1 MSNHLF
7 SPKRNTNLD
16 STNPSH
22 QQEEYLIEDIP
33 LQLRVRTDKIRI
45 PLHKFQNLQ
54 VGSLFPLPKSW
65 LSEVIV
71 SINSKDVF
79 LGTYGESGEE
89 KAVQLTKY
97 ISDQKKLFP

>member
-7 SPKRNTNLD
+7 SPKNKFHLD
-16 STNPSH
+16 STNAAPK
-22 QQEEYLIEDIP
+22 QDEYLIEDIP

-45 PLHKFQNLQ
+45 PLHKFQDLQ
-54 VGSLFPLPKSW
+54 VGSLFPLPKTW